1 VEHTITAVNPI
12 ANINVPFG
20 TALSEVGLPTT
31 VQVTLDDSSTQDLEV
46 TWDTGTPEYDG
57 NSTGTYVFKG
67 TLTLVEGIVNPAEQT
82 AAVNVIVAQ
91 APDKEIT
98 SVATIAD
105 LNVPF
110 GTALSEVGLPTTV
123 QVTLD
128 DSSTQDLEVTWDTG
142 TPEYDA
148 TAPAPTYL
156 KAP

>member
-1 VEHTITAVNPI
+1 
-12 ANINVPFG
+12 
-20 TALSEVGLPTT
+20 
-31 VQVTLDDSSTQDLEV
+31 
-46 TWDTGTPEYDG
+46 
-57 NSTGTYVFKG
+57 
-67 TLTLVEGIVNPAEQT
+67 VEGIVNPAEQT

-110 GTALSEVGLPTTV
+110 GTALSEVGLSTTV

-142 TPEYDA
+142 TRNMTA